1 MYHAAIVHVPG
12 ARRGRC
18 AGGEAADADTPA
30 VAAEAWRRVPLA
42 VHTAV
47 RAGEDRPLRQDREG
61 ASVQSSAVQP
71 ADEPAKYRCPTPSS
85 AGAWRTCR
93 RRFAAAPARPRRSHR
108 VCEGS
113 NPQVAGRSVTSNCG
127 RDREAT
133 WSAGGPKTAVPSRD
147 ESKGLVAAVSA

>member
-1 MYHAAIVHVPG
+1 MCHAAIVHVPC

-18 AGGEAADADTPA
+18 AGGKAADADTPA
-30 VAAEAWRRVPLA
+30 VAAEAWRRVPPA

-61 ASVQSSAVQP
+61 ESVQSSAVQP
-71 ADEPAKYRCPTPSS
+71 ADEPAKDRCPTPSS
-85 AGAWRTCR
+85 AGEWGTWGKGV
-93 RRFAAAPARPRRSHR
+93 AAAPARPRRSHR
-108 VCEGS
+108 VCERS
-113 NPQVAGRSVTSNCG
+113 NPQVAGLSVTSNCG

-147 ESKGLVAAVSA
+147 ESKGLVGAVSA